1 MYRRY
6 RFPSMWREME
16 QLQREMGRL
25 VEGSSPHRLQKAADF
40 PAMNVWANED
50 GQIVTAEVPGVS
62 SGDLDITI
70 LGEKLTLSGSRALD
84 ELPDGAR
91 YHRRERGMGEF
102 SRTVQ
107 LPFLVDAG
115 KAEAS
120 FENGVLTITLP
131 RAEADRPRRVAVKAA

>member
-6 RFPSMWREME
+6 RFPSVWREME
-16 QLQREMGRL
+16 QLQREMGRM
-25 VEGSSPHRLQKAADF
+25 VAGPSSGRQQKNADF

-50 GQIVTAEVPGVS
+50 GQVVTAEVPGVS
-62 SGDLDITI
+62 PDDLEITI
-70 LGEKLTLSGSRALD
+70 LGEKLTLSGARKLD
-84 ELPDGAR
+84 ELPDGSR

-120 FENGVLTITLP
+120 FENGVLNITLP
-131 RAEADRPRRVAVKAA
+131 RAEADRPRRVEVKTA

>member
-6 RFPSMWREME
+6 RFPSVWREME

-25 VEGSSPHRLQKAADF
+25 VPGPSSGQRQKAADF
-40 PAMNVWANED
+40 HAMNVWANED

-62 SGDLDITI
+62 PDDLEITI
-70 LGEKLTLSGSRALD
+70 LGEKLTLSGARKLD
-84 ELPDGAR
+84 ELPEGAR

-115 KAEAS
+115 KAEAA
-120 FENGVLTITLP
+120 FENGVLTVTLP
-131 RAEADRPRRVAVKAA
+131 RAEADRPRRVEVKTA

>member
-1 MYRRY
+1 
-6 RFPSMWREME
+6 MWREME

-25 VEGSSPHRLQKAADF
+25 VPGPSSGRLQKTADF
-40 PAMNVWANED
+40 PAMNIWANED

-62 SGDLDITI
+62 LDDLEITI
-70 LGEKLTLSGSRALD
+70 LGEKLTLSGARKLD
-84 ELPDGAR
+84 ELPDDAR

-115 KAEAS
+115 QAEAS
-120 FENGVLTITLP
+120 FENGVLSITLP
-131 RAEADRPRRVAVKAA
+131 RAEADRPRRVEVKTA